1 MKGNRCFFI
10 GHRETSEEIYPRLY
24 AAVEKHIVRYDV
36 KEFIVGQ
43 YGEFDRLADQA
54 VKAAKG
60 SYPEVTLT
68 LLVPYHPQER
78 AILMPDGFDSTLY
91 PSGMEKA
98 PRRIAIVRA
107 NRYMVDHADY
117 LIAYA
122 WHSASNAMKLLEY
135 ARYRQSKGLI
145 EIEEIPY
152 SVFRR

>member
-10 GHRETSEEIYPRLY
+10 GHRETSEEIYLRLY

-43 YGEFDRLADQA
+43 YGEFDRLAAQA

>member
-43 YGEFDRLADQA
+43 YGEFDRLAAQA

>member
-43 YGEFDRLADQA
+43 YGEFDRLAAQA

-78 AILMPDGFDSTLY
+78 AILMPNGFDSTLY